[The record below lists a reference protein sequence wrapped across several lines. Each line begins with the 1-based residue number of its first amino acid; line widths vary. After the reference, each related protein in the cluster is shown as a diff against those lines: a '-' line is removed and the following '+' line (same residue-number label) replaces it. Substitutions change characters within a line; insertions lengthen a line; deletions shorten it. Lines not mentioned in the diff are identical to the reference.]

1 MKIALRRSEAL
12 VPMRWGVGPFR
23 RLRRGRLTRVTTLCR
38 SRGKNSFLIAS
49 ERTVGIAT
57 HRLPHGVHC
66 RICTSI
72 TPGRLTVTPTG
83 EKRHSD
89 ERPCAGRFRSVQF
102 DCGADEFLQR
112 RLIDL
117 VVFVNID
124 GVPCI
129 SVRHHRLACTKSS
142 TARSLSLSGRST
154 FATVAPWTAGA
165 STHFPGLRAVC
176 RCAGRESRCRGNE
189 FVLAQAARR
198 TWPKRHCDVL
208 KTDRAR

>member
-129 SVRHHRLACTKSS
+129 SVRHHRLASTKSS
-142 TARSLSLSGRST
+142 TARSLSLKRSIDIRHRRSLDCRRFDT
-154 FATVAPWTAGA
+154 LSWTA
-165 STHFPGLRAVC
+165 
-176 RCAGRESRCRGNE
+176 RCLSVRRTRKPLSWKRICSRAGRPPHM
-189 FVLAQAARR
+189 A
-198 TWPKRHCDVL
+198 
-208 KTDRAR
+208 KTSL